1 MTDAAPD
8 STAPSTGVSVS
19 TMPGQEAVHARDGNA
34 ALWADLAIGLI
45 LIALLIAWVRYLG
58 MHPPTFE
65 RNVRRRPRP
74 VHELDPLL
82 REDD

>member
-1 MTDAAPD
+1 MTDAVPD
-8 STAPSTGVSVS
+8 STAPSAWVSVS
-19 TMPGQEAVHARDGNA
+19 TLPGQEAVHARDGNA
-34 ALWADLAIGLI
+34 ALWTDLAIGLI

-58 MHPPTFE
+58 THPPTFE